1 MGMFMAS
8 VSFRKPEESVWLQAK
23 ERIQQWISQ
32 VGGLNSN
39 LHLEEEAVGIVSP
52 YGEEAR
58 ILSEMAMLV
67 SKLIGG
73 TVIFATCHDSDF
85 NLLEVYQN
93 GEQVENC
100 CIGEVYEE
108 FAEFMEC
115 NQPNF
120 EFWND
125 LLLESSRVEELRAA
139 LYEREVC
146 AEDNLRKLS
155 ELIGLPVFDDA
166 LVFEGEDL

>member
-8 VSFRKPEESVWLQAK
+8 ISFRKPEEIVWLTAK
-23 ERIQQWISQ
+23 AKIEQWLSQ
-32 VGGLNSN
+32 LDGFNSN
-39 LHLEEEAVGIVSP
+39 LTMDQDGMAIVSP
-52 YGEEAR
+52 YGEDGR
-58 ILSEMAMLV
+58 ILADSVAAV

-73 TVIFATCHDSDF
+73 TAIFATCHDSDF

-108 FAEFMEC
+108 FAEFIEC
-115 NQPNF
+115 DKPNL
-120 EFWND
+120 EFWKR
-125 LLLESSRVEELRAA
+125 LLLEPSRVEELHSA
-139 LYEREVC
+139 LYEEEAL

-155 ELIGLPVFDDA
+155 ELIGFPIFDDE
-166 LVFEGEDL
+166 LVFAD

>member
-23 ERIQQWISQ
+23 EKIQQWISQ

-39 LHLEEEAVGIVSP
+39 LHLEEDVVGIVSP
-52 YGEEAR
+52 YGEEAQ
-58 ILSEMAMLV
+58 ILSEMALLV
-67 SKLIGG
+67 SNLIGG
-73 TVIFATCHDSDF
+73 TVIYANCCDSDF
-85 NLLEVYQN
+85 NLLEVYDK
-93 GEQVENC
+93 GEPVEKC

-115 NQPNF
+115 HQPNF

-125 LLLESSRVEELRAA
+125 LLLESSRVEELRSA
-139 LYEREVC
+139 LYEREIC